1 MNLGTLPP
9 VLVDIPWL
17 LLTAVLLPLAV
28 WWLRAARERQR
39 RARLARYAE
48 SSALHR
54 LVMITDPDEGG
65 RTVRLMLVVG
75 LAGLALAGPALVPA
89 LVPEFLLESAPVC
102 VLYVRLKSKLR
113 PYLRRLSRNI
123 SSEKNKT

>member
-75 LAGLALAGPALVPA
+75 LAGLALAGPRWGLARGP
-89 LVPEFLLESAPVC
+89 SM
-102 VLYVRLKSKLR
+102 
-113 PYLRRLSRNI
+113 RRCP
-123 SSEKNKT
+123 